1 MLTNQKKNVVVIF
14 PTTTLLFAFL
24 FRWVNLGVEAL
35 IFDDGLDFDD
45 VERMTRNRV
54 TVQDLLEALDEKYDI
69 LREKLLWEAVKT
81 HIGE

>member
-1 MLTNQKKNVVVIF
+1 MVVIF
-14 PTTTLLFAFL
+14 STTTFLFAFL